1 MPQTN
6 SLDFSTPAGADKALK
21 KIAQLMGR
29 AGQSVV
35 SSEFSQKPKRTAN
48 ITYREAY
55 LTLASGQQVT
65 LRVTATGDI
74 YQVLL
79 NSSVVPLKEHTDTD
93 KAVSEIAGLAEKNQA
108 AFQKAQARKAVALPK
123 GMSTPKPKMADAL
136 VAQVSQLDSQISE
149 RKATVASLLSELG
162 ESAMTDSVDSGAVLD
177 AGALDTLRAL
187 AEVGA
192 LEDGDV
198 PSKAGR
204 DTLFDLGYIDR
215 DDGANMINP
224 KGRKA
229 LAMLDSVKSPTA
241 VGSPDQPSTEL
252 PLSSAYVAARE
263 LVDAQGVLL
272 DDASNEGAI
281 AYLRMGLDVV
291 MTNGPISLEEGN
303 IEQARLQ
310 MSMAQSFEAALS
322 MLDSASQAMNDA
334 ALAQLVAIAKADAM
348 DEDGIQD
355 QAALAALLKQGLA
368 EAAEGLYYVTDAGR
382 ACLNDNGMDAF
393 GDPLGD

>member
-1 MPQTN
+1 
-6 SLDFSTPAGADKALK
+6 
-21 KIAQLMGR
+21 
-29 AGQSVV
+29 
-35 SSEFSQKPKRTAN
+35 
-48 ITYREAY
+48 
-55 LTLASGQQVT
+55 
-65 LRVTATGDI
+65 
-74 YQVLL
+74 
-79 NSSVVPLKEHTDTD
+79 
-93 KAVSEIAGLAEKNQA
+93 
-108 AFQKAQARKAVALPK
+108 
-123 GMSTPKPKMADAL
+123 
-136 VAQVSQLDSQISE
+136 
-149 RKATVASLLSELG
+149 
-162 ESAMTDSVDSGAVLD
+162 MTDSVDSGAVLD

-229 LAMLDSVKSPTA
+229 LAMLDSVKAPTA

-310 MSMAQSFEAALS
+310 MSMVQSFEAALS
-322 MLDSASQAMNDA
+322 MLDSASPAMNDT

>member
-1 MPQTN
+1 
-6 SLDFSTPAGADKALK
+6 
-21 KIAQLMGR
+21 
-29 AGQSVV
+29 
-35 SSEFSQKPKRTAN
+35 
-48 ITYREAY
+48 
-55 LTLASGQQVT
+55 
-65 LRVTATGDI
+65 
-74 YQVLL
+74 
-79 NSSVVPLKEHTDTD
+79 
-93 KAVSEIAGLAEKNQA
+93 
-108 AFQKAQARKAVALPK
+108 
-123 GMSTPKPKMADAL
+123 MSTPKPKMADAL
-136 VAQVSQLDSQISE
+136 VAQVSQLDGQISE

-162 ESAMTDSVDSGAVLD
+162 ESAMTDSADSVAVLD

-229 LAMLDSVKSPTA
+229 LAMLDSALPAPAASSTPEPMSWLGFKLVNQAYVDELGPITVPSRFQIGAEVFLGVGQDGDKMDIAVKVIGASFRASKVHYTLAVPIESEGDQQMYAVLHEVDSISIATA
-241 VGSPDQPSTEL
+241 EDLLDSATAPLPVASLEAFKDQPSTEL
-252 PLSSAYVAARE
+252 PLASAYVAARE
-263 LVDAQGVLL
+263 LVEAQGVLL

-291 MTNGPISLEEGN
+291 MNNCPISLEEGN

-310 MSMAQSFEAALS
+310 MNMAASFEAALS
-322 MLDSASQAMNDA
+322 MLDSASPAMNDG

-348 DEDGIQD
+348 DEDGIAD

-368 EAAEGLYYVTDAGR
+368 EAADGLYFVTDAGR
-382 ACLNDNGMDAF
+382 ASLSDNGMDAF